1 MEDFEEDQ
9 VLIEKTL
16 EYGLNNEETY
26 NKESEE
32 VEEYYYLER

>member
-16 EYGLNNEETY
+16 EYDLKNEEIYNNE
-26 NKESEE
+26 NEE